1 MFDGFFV
8 TTGSWWLLA
17 FFLFLVIAPYF
28 FLWRIS
34 VNTAICRDIL
44 KVLVRN
50 DNDHKIGMMVHDL
63 KELQETTN
71 QILLEDVKD
80 QLISIK
86 ESVEGVHYTVV
97 DFRDTVKHT

>member
-1 MFDGFFV
+1 
-8 TTGSWWLLA
+8 
-17 FFLFLVIAPYF
+17 
-28 FLWRIS
+28 
-34 VNTAICRDIL
+34 
-44 KVLVRN
+44 
-50 DNDHKIGMMVHDL
+50 MMVHDL